1 MDLYTMYPGFGI
13 FIVQR
18 KNDDKWRQLH
28 KDTVKLMYASM
39 WLMRFLMS
47 PLNAIDQMFSDF
59 GGTWK
64 NTGKKKKSW
73 CKSHY
78 IVTTDVFLHL
88 FQTNNYCCFKYNTLT
103 LPRHR
108 GISQRKA
115 VQTRVAC
122 SKCTSISELIAAER
136 KGGKKSLL
144 CYKQQTVETFVWQDR
159 LLHACY
165 IYSHHT
171 TVEQSALQL
180 CFYPL
185 YFCHSIDTQC

>member
-1 MDLYTMYPGFGI
+1 MVNEISHVSTKCHRSN
-13 FIVQR
+13 VQ
-18 KNDDKWRQLH
+18 
-28 KDTVKLMYASM
+28 
-39 WLMRFLMS
+39 WLWGHLEKQ
-47 PLNAIDQMFSDF
+47 A
-59 GGTWK
+59 
-64 NTGKKKKSW
+64 KKSW

-88 FQTNNYCCFKYNTLT
+88 FQTNNYCCCFKYKTLT
-103 LPRHR
+103 IPRHR

-122 SKCTSISELIAAER
+122 SKCTSINELIAAER
-136 KGGKKSLL
+136 KGKKKSLL